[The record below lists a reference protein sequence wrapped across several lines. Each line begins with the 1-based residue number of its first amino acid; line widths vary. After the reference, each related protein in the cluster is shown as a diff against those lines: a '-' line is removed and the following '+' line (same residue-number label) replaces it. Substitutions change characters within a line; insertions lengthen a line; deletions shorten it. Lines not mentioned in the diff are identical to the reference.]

1 MGVLVSAYC
10 RDYGVLGKMSYET
23 KYGLSSSICLTCGV
37 LVSNDHRNLHD
48 RWHSRNL
55 DMDAIEKASPP
66 RAKLTPYAVLTCRA
80 MDSDKTIREA
90 YYKLAEQLHP
100 DKNKGHQSDRWLE
113 VKEAYAAIKTLELRK
128 ALAESL
134 KLLSG
139 VCVTCN
145 GAGTVGIRA
154 VGGKI
159 KICGKCGGAGR
170 ATK

>member
-1 MGVLVSAYC
+1 MRC
-10 RDYGVLGKMSYET
+10 
-23 KYGLSSSICLTCGV
+23 SINV
-37 LVSNDHRNLHD
+37 VIR
-48 RWHSRNL
+48 
-55 DMDAIEKASPP
+55 SPG
-66 RAKLTPYAVLTCRA
+66 RRGRL
-80 MDSDKTIREA
+80 M
-90 YYKLAEQLHP
+90 QL
-100 DKNKGHQSDRWLE
+100 WLE

-128 ALAESL
+128 ALAESM

-170 ATK
+170 TTK